1 MTQHSEPARSNED
14 RSHEARSH
22 ESRTHARAQAR
33 MAFLLGLRA
42 RGISDVAVLRA
53 MEGAPREMFVPRQY
67 ADLAWRD
74 IALPISC
81 GQTMPEPWLVAR
93 MMEALSVSAAH
104 RTLEIGS
111 GSGYATAILAQLAGE
126 VVSFERYRSLAVE
139 AHTRLEALGVR
150 NACVIWDDG
159 LAAVQD
165 AGRFDRIIIHGC
177 IDTVPDSIAAA
188 LEEGGV
194 LVAARPGAR
203 VRRLMKQ
210 IKTKTRLEE
219 VDLAACRSGPLMSGR
234 SDFL

>member
-1 MTQHSEPARSNED
+1 MTHQNQAAP
-14 RSHEARSH
+14 SHEEKSQ
-22 ESRTHARAQAR
+22 ARAQAR

-42 RGISDVAVLRA
+42 RGVSDVAVLRA
-53 MEGAPREMFVPRQY
+53 MESAPREIFVPRQY

-74 IALPISC
+74 IALPIAC

-93 MMEALSVSAAH
+93 MMEALSVAGTH

-111 GSGYATAILAQLAGE
+111 GSGYATAILSQLAGE

-150 NACVIWDDG
+150 NASVTWDDG
-159 LAAVQD
+159 MEAVET
-165 AGRFDRIIIHGC
+165 AGRFERIVVHGRLE
-177 IDTVPDSIAAA
+177 SIPASIFAA

-194 LVAARPGAR
+194 LVAARPGVRGAR
-203 VRRLMKQ
+203 LVKH
-210 IKTKTRLEE
+210 IKTQGRLDER
-219 VDLAACRSGPLMSGR
+219 DMAACRSGPLMAGR

>member
-1 MTQHSEPARSNED
+1 MTHQGEAIPGDED
-14 RSHEARSH
+14 KSQ
-22 ESRTHARAQAR
+22 ARAQAR

-53 MEGAPREMFVPRQY
+53 MEGAPREIFVPRQY
-67 ADLAWRD
+67 ADLAWRE

-93 MMEALSVSAAH
+93 MMEALSVSGAH
-104 RTLEIGS
+104 RALEIGS

-150 NACVIWDDG
+150 NASVTWDDG
-159 LAAVQD
+159 LEAVQLV
-165 AGRFDRIIIHGC
+165 GRFDRILVHGC
-177 IDTVPDSIAAA
+177 LDSVPTNIFAA
-188 LEEGGV
+188 LAEGGV

-203 VRRLMKQ
+203 GRRLMKH
-210 IKTKTRLEE
+210 IKTGARLEE
-219 VDLAACRSGPLMSGR
+219 IDMAACRSGPLMAGR

>member
-1 MTQHSEPARSNED
+1 MTHQSEASQ
-14 RSHEARSH
+14 SHDEKSQ
-22 ESRTHARAQAR
+22 ARAQAR

-53 MEGAPREMFVPRQY
+53 MESAPREIFVPRQY

-74 IALPISC
+74 IALPIAC

-93 MMEALSVSAAH
+93 MMEALSVGAAH
-104 RTLEIGS
+104 RALEIGS

-159 LAAVQD
+159 LVAVEA
-165 AGRFDRIIIHGC
+165 AGRFDRIVVHGC
-177 IDTVPDSIAAA
+177 LETVPASIFAA
-188 LEEGGV
+188 LKEGGV
-194 LVAARPGAR
+194 LVAARPGSR
-203 VRRLMKQ
+203 VRRLMKH
-210 IKTKTRLEE
+210 IKIEGRLEE
-219 VDLAACRSGPLMSGR
+219 IDMAACRFGPLVAGR
-234 SDFL
+234 SDYL

>member
-1 MTQHSEPARSNED
+1 MTHQSEAAPSPED
-14 RSHEARSH
+14 KGHP
-22 ESRTHARAQAR
+22 RAQAR

-42 RGISDVAVLRA
+42 RGVSDVAVLRA
-53 MEGAPREMFVPRQY
+53 MEGAPREIFVPRQY

-74 IALPISC
+74 IALPIAC

-93 MMEALSVSAAH
+93 MMEALSVGATH

-150 NACVIWDDG
+150 NASVTWDDG
-159 LAAVQD
+159 IEAAPGV
-165 AGRFDRIIIHGC
+165 GRFDRIIVHGRLES
-177 IDTVPDSIAAA
+177 VPANLFAA

-203 VRRLMKQ
+203 GARLVKH
-210 IKTKTRLEE
+210 IKTQGRLDEI
-219 VDLAACRSGPLMSGR
+219 DLAACRSGSLMAGR